1 MLLQLECVSPHG
13 TSVEDGIDRG
23 GQSLAYPRQYLGP
36 GPDGWR
42 GSVCKA
48 PYVRWRMA
56 LQPGGEKS
64 GVAAEG
70 MTEIRS
76 VLTAGEQVVMVG
88 PITLRDEEQ
97 V

>member
-1 MLLQLECVSPHG
+1 MAWKCVQGTVCALENGSTARRRKV
-13 TSVEDGIDRG
+13 RG
-23 GQSLAYPRQYLGP
+23 
-36 GPDGWR
+36 
-42 GSVCKA
+42 
-48 PYVRWRMA
+48 
-56 LQPGGEKS
+56 